1 MKKLLQ
7 TTVLALAM
15 PLGAAAADFQD
26 GDFYFN
32 ILEGGTTVELSSTT
46 SIPEPYRFA
55 TGVESDA
62 AVSFSAR
69 WNDDKALDN
78 LTEMVYIPDGATV
91 DKVLRAVL
99 KGDNRFYA
107 MQYNGKKSPTAST
120 PTATAPEASTW
131 TAQKNS

>member
-1 MKKLLQ
+1 
-7 TTVLALAM
+7 M
-15 PLGAAAADFQD
+15 P
-26 GDFYFN
+26 
-32 ILEGGTTVELSSTT
+32 V
-46 SIPEPYRFA
+46 PEPYRFA

-78 LTEMVYIPDGATV
+78 LTEMVYIPVGATV
-91 DKVLRAVL
+91 DKVVRAVL
-99 KGDNRFYA
+99 KGDNRYYA
-107 MQYNGKKSPTAST
+107 MQYNGEKSPTAST